1 MNGNTEERC
10 ACGGL
15 IVSGHMYGDQFIYGD
30 VDLQFAFRGKEY
42 LLRETFP
49 DGIPVQGEE
58 AKMCSKCFK
67 MLPHF
72 SGIKQNTDIVVD
84 SVM

>member
-42 LLRETFP
+42 LLKGFFP
-49 DGIPVQGEE
+49 DGLPPQGKK
-58 AKMCSKCFK
+58 AKMRSKCFK
-67 MLPHF
+67 ILPYV
-72 SGIKQNTDIVVD
+72 SELKQ
-84 SVM
+84 

>member
-1 MNGNTEERC
+1 MNKNIEERC

-42 LLRETFP
+42 LLKGFFP
-49 DGIPVQGEE
+49 DGLPAQGEE
-58 AKMCSKCFK
+58 VKMCSKCFK
-67 MLPHF
+67 MLPYV
-72 SGIKQNTDIVVD
+72 SELK
-84 SVM
+84 